1 MSIDEFNKSY
11 NRVERKAKRFN
22 WFGKRANDEKQL
34 RASVVEK
41 YKNLMQTKGDLFEMT
56 VQPIGAEEIQTIKS
70 RKQKA
75 LRRIYFITTPVVAL
89 TIFLISREPAETRLQ
104 DPMEILEMLFVAIL
118 VGGWWYFTNRNFN
131 RILNSREKQVI
142 KGVLTDKIAAVDK
155 RDSDDSAA
163 FFEISLR
170 ELVQVNSRDYH
181 KHELGDCLQI
191 EILSEDI
198 WINRKIVKTGN
209 I

>member
-1 MSIDEFNKSY
+1 MTMSIDEFNKSY

-104 DPMEILEMLFVAIL
+104 NPMEIFEMLIVATL

-142 KGVLTDKIAAVDK
+142 KGVLTDK
-155 RDSDDSAA
+155 
-163 FFEISLR
+163 
-170 ELVQVNSRDYH
+170 VNSRDYH
-181 KHELGDCLQI
+181 KYELGDCLQI